1 MKRRPL
7 LIVILAA
14 GKGTRMKSAVPKV
27 MHEIA
32 GRTMLG
38 HALNACQELGAETI
52 AVVVGADMEDVRAAA
67 LQQVPD
73 AGVYIQE
80 RQDGTAGAVL
90 AAREAIA
97 NHKGDVLIQYAD
109 TPLLTV
115 GTLERLHA
123 RLDDETGVAVLGFD
137 ASDPS
142 GYGRLLTGADG
153 WLQAIRED
161 KDASA
166 DERRITLCNSGVMAF
181 RLDNLLGVLDRI
193 GNANAKGEFYLT
205 DAIEIARSDGARA
218 GVVVC
223 AEDEVMGINSRDQ
236 LALAEAI
243 YQKHARLAV
252 MLEGATL
259 IAPETVWFS
268 YDTKI
273 GRDVVIQ
280 PNVFFGPGVTIGDNV
295 EILANCHF
303 EQSRIGAGSR
313 VGPFARFRPG
323 AQLGENVR
331 IGNFV
336 EVKNTVLGDGAKAN
350 HLSYL
355 GDGEIGAGSNIG
367 AGTIFCNYDGFDKH
381 RTVLGSGVFIGSN
394 ASLVAPVK
402 IGEGAYVG
410 AGSVIT
416 KNVAADALAVTRASQ
431 EERPGW
437 AAKFRALIMKRRAR
451 AG

>member
-1 MKRRPL
+1 MTRRPL

-52 AVVVGADMEDVRAAA
+52 AVVVGPDMEDVRAAA

-90 AAREAIA
+90 AARDAIA
-97 NHKGDVLIQYAD
+97 NHKGDVLVQYAD

-115 GTLERLHA
+115 GTLERMHA

-161 KDASA
+161 KDASD

-223 AEDEVMGINSRDQ
+223 TEDEVMGINSRDQ
-236 LALAEAI
+236 LALAEAL

-323 AQLGENVR
+323 AQLGEHVR

-367 AGTIFCNYDGFDKH
+367 AGTIFCNYDGFEKH
-381 RTVLGSGVFIGSN
+381 RTVLGPGVFIGSN

-437 AAKFRALIMKRRAR
+437 AAKFRALIMKRRAK

>member
-80 RQDGTAGAVL
+80 RQDGTAGAML

-97 NHKGDVLIQYAD
+97 NHKGDVLVQYAD

-193 GNANAKGEFYLT
+193 GNANAKGEFYLP
-205 DAIEIARSDGARA
+205 DAIEIACSDGARA

-223 AEDEVMGINSRDQ
+223 TEDEVMGINSRDQ
-236 LALAEAI
+236 LALAAAL

-367 AGTIFCNYDGFDKH
+367 AGTIFCNYDGFEKH
-381 RTVLGSGVFIGSN
+381 RTVLGPGVFIGSN

-437 AAKFRALIMKRRAR
+437 AAKFRALIMRRRAK